1 MIWRLWLIDNVKNL
15 YTNGSTSNVVI
26 LSIGLVSEY
35 ILYVNLKSSKESIS
49 KTSLCCTLKLQG
61 RTLTT

>member
-1 MIWRLWLIDNVKNL
+1 MTIMIDWQSKKSLHKRCILN
-15 YTNGSTSNVVI
+15 STSNVVI

-49 KTSLCCTLKLQG
+49 KTSFCFDGT
-61 RTLTT
+61 